1 MLRIG
6 RRLRCWD
13 MPLFLFWLGLTVG
26 MENEG
31 VGTEQTL
38 EGWLETEGVAEANL
52 DANFLNG
59 EMELEIPLECFERN
73 WGEVEMR

>member
-1 MLRIG
+1 
-6 RRLRCWD
+6 
-13 MPLFLFWLGLTVG
+13 

-31 VGTEQTL
+31 VETEQTL
-38 EGWLETEGVAEANL
+38 EGWLETEGVAEVNL

-59 EMELEIPLECFERN
+59 EMELEIPLEECFERN